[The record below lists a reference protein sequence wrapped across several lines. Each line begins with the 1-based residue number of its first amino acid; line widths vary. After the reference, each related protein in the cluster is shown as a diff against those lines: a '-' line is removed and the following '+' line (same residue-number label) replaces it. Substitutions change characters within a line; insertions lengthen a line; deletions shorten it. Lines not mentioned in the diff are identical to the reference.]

1 MRYLVPSYYFRFR
14 CIADKCRHSCCIGWD
29 VAVDSDTV
37 STLSESSALSAREL
51 CTHFYRDGDTCYVGM
66 CDGGRCPMLDG
77 GGLCRLITECGEGAL
92 PLICKRHPRFIL
104 LLGDRVAVGLGI
116 ACEEACRTVLLHK
129 EPFELVEYADL
140 PREWGDI
147 PYSGDGVPYGTEY
160 LSAAISKIESAKT
173 LADANV
179 ALRAHFGV
187 PDISRTADGW
197 IDLISECEM
206 LDPSW
211 QKTLAGSAAG
221 GRKDFAERELI
232 LKNLLKYF
240 VFRYLPEAEDVRDL
254 GVTLNLAIVLAD
266 VADRLFDKNGIA
278 DAAGALDVCRALSS
292 EIEYSE
298 ENMCDIRF
306 EIEMA

>member
-29 VAVDSDTV
+29 VAVDADTA
-37 STLSESSALSAREL
+37 SALSKSPAASAREL
-51 CTHFYRDGDTCYVGM
+51 CAHTYKEGDIFYVAM
-66 CDGGRCPMLDG
+66 CDGGRCPMLDK

-92 PLICKRHPRFIL
+92 PLICRRHPRFIL
-104 LLGDRVAVGLGI
+104 PLGEAVAVGLGI
-116 ACEEACRTVLLHK
+116 ACEEVCRIALLDK
-129 EPFELVEYADL
+129 EPFSLVEYADL
-140 PREWGDI
+140 PREWGAV

-160 LSAAISKIESAKT
+160 FSAAISKIESAKT

-179 ALRAHFGV
+179 ALKAHFGL

-197 IDLISECEM
+197 IDLISEFEM

-240 VFRYLPEAEDVRDL
+240 VFRYLPEAEDGHDL
-254 GVTLNLAIVLAD
+254 GTTLNLAIVLAD

-278 DAAGALDVCRALSS
+278 DAIGALDVCRALSS